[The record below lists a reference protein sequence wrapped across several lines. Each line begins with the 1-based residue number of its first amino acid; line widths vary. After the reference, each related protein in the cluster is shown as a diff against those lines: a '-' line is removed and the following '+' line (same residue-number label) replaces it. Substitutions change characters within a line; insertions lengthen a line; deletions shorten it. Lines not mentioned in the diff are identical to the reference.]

1 MRINNDYEI
10 IRKNG
15 TYTLYKDGNAFNK
28 FDEETLEVLY
38 KKLLIAPAQNKDR
51 NEVFNAFISQLDG
64 GEAKEEL
71 PDDTRIQIALEQLI
85 SFFTEFNFTPSF
97 RFVNTMAHMSNKKK
111 YISHYFSLMGSPYA
125 EDIAAKI
132 KSEEFQNILNLL
144 APAKPTHTINNRFRV
159 YYGAQGT
166 GKTTKALK
174 ETNNLCIVCN
184 SSMLP
189 ADPNDPFSVF
199 YHAMR
204 YRDTTPEL
212 QGFINNTLE
221 QSFYNVRNTNIESY
235 TRYMWER
242 ITGTNYD
249 EYLKEH
255 TSYVVVEGEGERA
268 DKSEEALEG
277 AELGKPHDEAN
288 KRDDIPN
295 PFNFTNRLVARDD
308 NFTKAIAILFDNFN
322 KKTQGGSTYQTYSG
336 VINPRNIAR
345 EDYRYFDR
353 LAKQTGNN
361 KFGSLHLNLFLDVSG
376 SFYYNQKYTNQI
388 LKALCEMEDRYSYF
402 TFDVIACGVG
412 QQLLPRHDR
421 AIQCEGGTY
430 LTRDIEQ
437 LFHKMQK
444 PQTMNYNIMLYDGDC
459 EPDQNVAGKANAFGV
474 LDKPN
479 CFIISD
485 PENEIYIKRAVHSAK
500 TIISTNYKKELKDNI
515 LKALQLALS

>member
-1 MRINNDYEI
+1 MKINDDYEI
-10 IRKNG
+10 TRVDG
-15 TYTLYKDGNAFNK
+15 VYTLYKNGNPVNNIDMEK
-28 FDEETLEVLY
+28 LENLY
-38 KKLLIAPAQNKDR
+38 KKLLIAPAQNRDR
-51 NEVFNAFISQLDG
+51 NEIFSFFMTENENAKT
-64 GEAKEEL
+64 EAME
-71 PDDTRIQIALEQLI
+71 DDEKVKIGLERMI
-85 SFFTEFNFTPSF
+85 DFFTEFNFTPSF
-97 RFVNTMAHMSNKKK
+97 HFVNTFALFPLKERCA
-111 YISHYFSLMGSPYA
+111 YINRYFSLMGSPYA

-132 KSEEFQNILNLL
+132 KS
-144 APAKPTHTINNRFRV
+144 
-159 YYGAQGT
+159 
-166 GKTTKALK
+166 
-174 ETNNLCIVCN
+174 
-184 SSMLP
+184 
-189 ADPNDPFSVF
+189 
-199 YHAMR
+199 
-204 YRDTTPEL
+204 
-212 QGFINNTLE
+212 
-221 QSFYNVRNTNIESY
+221 
-235 TRYMWER
+235 
-242 ITGTNYD
+242 
-249 EYLKEH
+249 
-255 TSYVVVEGEGERA
+255 
-268 DKSEEALEG
+268 
-277 AELGKPHDEAN
+277 
-288 KRDDIPN
+288 
-295 PFNFTNRLVARDD
+295 
-308 NFTKAIAILFDNFN
+308 
-322 KKTQGGSTYQTYSG
+322 
-336 VINPRNIAR
+336 